1 MSIPP
6 QDEPSINQNVPVQV
20 NKISSSCEIC
30 SGPHDTQYFMKDTK
44 QAFVEYASSCNDKM
58 GAHMHLASTDHIK
71 EKELQKKGIKSPSKL
86 LSPKYLSRASLE
98 ELNKNL
104 LSLKC
109 VYFINSIIILS
120 KKKSEAKGK
129 GIMKPNEA
137 ECNDH
142 KRTVEAKEEVEE
154 ESEKALEEETKE
166 ETKEEEEDDPK
177 YFDTLPT
184 MEELRYHE
192 WLLKNP

>member
-6 QDEPSINQNVPVQV
+6 QDEPSINRNVPVQV

-30 SGPHDTQYFMKDTK
+30 SGPHDTQYFIEDTE

-71 EKELQKKGIKSPSKL
+71 EEELQ
-86 LSPKYLSRASLE
+86 
-98 ELNKNL
+98 NKA
-104 LSLKC
+104 
-109 VYFINSIIILS
+109 
-120 KKKSEAKGK
+120 KKSKAKGK

-137 ECNDH
+137 EYNDH

-154 ESEKALEEETKE
+154 ESEK
-166 ETKEEEEDDPK
+166 
-177 YFDTLPT
+177 
-184 MEELRYHE
+184 EL
-192 WLLKNP
+192 